1 VPVIVK
7 ISIDVHESSSGK
19 AKVDLW
25 ISSPFDMKADQAA
38 RFGNFVGKGLDSHI
52 DFNINVNTHPMTYLE
67 SRFKNETPMT
77 YLESRFKN
85 ETCLSKGKY
94 CLTGNKIS
102 LVPFA

>member
-1 VPVIVK
+1 MPVIVK

-67 SRFKNETPMT
+67 SRFKNET
-77 YLESRFKN
+77 
-85 ETCLSKGKY
+85 CLSKGKY